1 MTDTFKSIDEQQ
13 PAMMGGIMIK
23 AYGILALLAILIVV
37 SHGQDYLE
45 GGYVG
50 SGNYGEVRDYF
61 TDPIFYS
68 PSSHYLSSDPAV
80 REMQESL
87 DRPRQSSAL
96 GSTVARSAA
105 GKAATAGKTT
115 TGMAPAN
122 AAGLWQLEL
131 SGGKSI
137 DLDLYQSGARVFGR
151 GSLTSGMTVQGVVAS
166 GDLVGSS
173 MILDVVP
180 ESGNMLYAI
189 SLDVNRLYLASSY
202 TIFRA
207 GAEQGSGTVKA
218 HRIAPSV
225 TTTKHDIAKSAIG
238 NIRG

>member
-1 MTDTFKSIDEQQ
+1 
-13 PAMMGGIMIK
+13 MIK
-23 AYGILALLAILIVV
+23 AYGILALSAILIIV
-37 SHGQDYLE
+37 SHGQDYLG

-50 SGNYGEVRDYF
+50 SGDYGDAGQYF
-61 TDPIFYS
+61 ADPIFYS
-68 PSSHYLSSDPAV
+68 PSSHYVSADPAV

-96 GSTVARSAA
+96 GSTVARSTA
-105 GKAATAGKTT
+105 GKTVTAGKTT
-115 TGMAPAN
+115 TGMAPAD
-122 AAGLWQLEL
+122 AAGSWYLEL
-131 SGGKSI
+131 SEGRSI

-151 GSLTSGMTVQGVVAS
+151 GSLASGMTAQVVIAS

-180 ESGNMLYAI
+180 ESGNVLYAI
-189 SLDVNRLYLASSY
+189 SLDVNRLYLGASY
-202 TIFRA
+202 TIFRE
-207 GAEQGSGTVKA
+207 GADPRSGTVKA
-218 HRIAPSV
+218 SRIAPSA